1 MAQRTVVLLTDD
13 LDGSEAEETVRF
25 DLDGTQYE
33 IDLNKKNA
41 KALRDNLA
49 RYVQHARRAGSSG
62 RGRGRGRPSGRQDG
76 SQRAAD
82 PKEVRA
88 WAQSQGIEV
97 SQRGRVPANLVAQF
111 QEANR

>member
-1 MAQRTVVLLTDD
+1 MAQRTVVLVTDD

-41 KALRDNLA
+41 KALRDGLA
-49 RYVQHARRAGSSG
+49 RYVQHARTAGSSG
-62 RGRGRGRPSGRQDG
+62 RGRGRGRRRQDG
-76 SQRAAD
+76 SQRAVD

-88 WAQSQGIEV
+88 WAQSHGIEV